1 MKFLTKFSALALLA
15 TAVLGGMTA
24 CSDDDPDPK
33 GQTGTLSIQI
43 GETTYDSVTF
53 TLSSSEQPAPTM
65 YAYLP
70 DAYSNLGTS
79 DSILSD
85 TRFNELMRNLKDSVN
100 NGKVDLDNFL

>member
-43 GETTYDSVTF
+43 GETTYDSVTIS
-53 TLSSSEQPAPTM
+53 L
-65 YAYLP
+65 L
-70 DAYSNLGTS
+70 
-79 DSILSD
+79 
-85 TRFNELMRNLKDSVN
+85 
-100 NGKVDLDNFL
+100 